1 MAKARGL
8 RSVFGQ
14 IKKVFIIKQHGDGS
28 RTENYLFQPDKPL
41 PEQFLWMF
49 HMVKTPMII
58 KSFNMAESHLM
69 IREETWIDR
78 YRRWQG
84 SLNG

>member
-8 RSVFGQ
+8 RSAFGQ

-41 PEQFLWMF
+41 PEQFLWTF
-49 HMVKTPMII
+49 HEMKTPMII
-58 KSFNMAESHLM
+58 KLFNMAESHLM
-69 IREETWIDR
+69 TREKTWTDR
-78 YRRWQG
+78 
-84 SLNG
+84 